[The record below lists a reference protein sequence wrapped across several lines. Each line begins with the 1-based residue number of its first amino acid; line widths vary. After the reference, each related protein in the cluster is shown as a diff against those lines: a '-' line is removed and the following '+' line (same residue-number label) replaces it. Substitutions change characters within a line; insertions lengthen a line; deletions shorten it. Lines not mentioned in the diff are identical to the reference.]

1 MVKFLMTDKKISAGQ
16 QPLIVTKNLV
26 KTYQDGEIALDA
38 LQSINLTVY
47 PGEYVGVIGK
57 SGAGKTTLIN
67 MLSGIDRITS
77 GEVHVNGTAVHE
89 LKEDELAHWR
99 GLNLGVIY
107 QSFHLLP
114 MLSLRDN
121 ITLAMDLCGKYR
133 TGKSEKRAMTLLE
146 SVELAEHAHKPP
158 AYISGGQKQ
167 RLAVAGAIAQKPP
180 CLVMDE
186 ATTMLDPRGR
196 DDLMKILSALHSG
209 GMTLVSITHRLEEI
223 LECDRCIVLSG
234 GRNVWQ
240 GTPRELFRQG
250 KRLQTWGLEVP
261 GIIRE
266 WEMLVEGGALKADT
280 PTEIEAMV
288 EELCP

>member
-1 MVKFLMTDKKISAGQ
+1 MTGDCLASFTGVSYTYPGSENQAISSIDLEIKRGEWIAVLGSNGSGKSTLAKHLNALLVPSQGDCFVNGLNTRNDEGRKEARRSVSMVFQNPENQIIAAVVEEDVAFGPENMGLPSEEIRKRVRWALKISG
-16 QPLIVTKNLV
+16 LV
-26 KTYQDGEIALDA
+26 DKARKPVYAL
-38 LQSINLTVY
+38 
-47 PGEYVGVIGK
+47 
-57 SGAGKTTLIN
+57 
-67 MLSGIDRITS
+67 
-77 GEVHVNGTAVHE
+77 
-89 LKEDELAHWR
+89 
-99 GLNLGVIY
+99 
-107 QSFHLLP
+107 
-114 MLSLRDN
+114 
-121 ITLAMDLCGKYR
+121 
-133 TGKSEKRAMTLLE
+133 
-146 SVELAEHAHKPP
+146 
-158 AYISGGQKQ
+158 SGGQKQ

-234 GRNVWQ
+234 GRTVWQ

-250 KRLQTWGLEVP
+250 KRIQTWGLEVP

-266 WEMLVEGGALKADT
+266 WEMLVEGGALKAET

>member
-1 MVKFLMTDKKISAGQ
+1 MVFQNPENQIIAAVVEEDVAFGPENMGLPSEEIRKRVRWALKISG
-16 QPLIVTKNLV
+16 LV
-26 KTYQDGEIALDA
+26 DKARKPVYAL
-38 LQSINLTVY
+38 
-47 PGEYVGVIGK
+47 
-57 SGAGKTTLIN
+57 
-67 MLSGIDRITS
+67 
-77 GEVHVNGTAVHE
+77 
-89 LKEDELAHWR
+89 
-99 GLNLGVIY
+99 
-107 QSFHLLP
+107 
-114 MLSLRDN
+114 
-121 ITLAMDLCGKYR
+121 
-133 TGKSEKRAMTLLE
+133 
-146 SVELAEHAHKPP
+146 
-158 AYISGGQKQ
+158 SGGQKQ